1 MDFLGSA
8 SRDELVLTWLS
19 SEWDQTDPL
28 RQIIDHADL
37 SDPVQ
42 NTTGARMLFS
52 NRGPILQEV
61 PYEMR
66 PEWANI
72 RENDLPNLYIIPC
85 REWYLDTGRS
95 FRLADVPGNLKA
107 GRHPV
112 DHLAKVDAIAPS
124 LTNYDAATTTE
135 ALILIASGRAGP
147 YMIIDGTHRAAALYR
162 NQLVKPNLPWKGIL
176 VSDATIAQSVWYID
190 SPLAKRSLNLFA
202 WDAELGATPR
212 TLGVLIIPGCYCLC
226 VPCRSLSLFS

>member
-1 MDFLGSA
+1 MDFLGPA

-19 SEWDQTDPL
+19 SEWDRTDPL
-28 RQIIDHADL
+28 RQIIDHANL

-42 NTTGARMLFS
+42 NTARARMLFS
-52 NRGPILQEV
+52 NRRPILQEL

-66 PEWANI
+66 PEWVNI
-72 RENDLPNLYIIPC
+72 RADDLANLYIIPC

-95 FRLADVPGNLKA
+95 FRLADTPGNLKA

-124 LTNYDAATTTE
+124 LANYDAATTTE
-135 ALILIASGRAGP
+135 ALILIASDRAGP

-162 NQLVKPNLPWKGIL
+162 NQLATPNLPWKGIL
-176 VSDATIAQSVWYID
+176 VADEAIA
-190 SPLAKRSLNLFA
+190 
-202 WDAELGATPR
+202 
-212 TLGVLIIPGCYCLC
+212 
-226 VPCRSLSLFS
+226 LSI

>member
-1 MDFLGSA
+1 MIYIASAMDFLGPA

-19 SEWDQTDPL
+19 SEWDRTDPL
-28 RQIIDHADL
+28 RQIVDHADL

-42 NTTGARMLFS
+42 NTARARMLFS
-52 NRGPILQEV
+52 NRGPILQEL
-61 PYEMR
+61 PYEMQ
-66 PEWANI
+66 PEWVNI
-72 RENDLPNLYIIPC
+72 RENDLANLYIIPC

-124 LTNYDAATTTE
+124 LANYDAGATTE
-135 ALILIASGRAGP
+135 ALILIASDRAGP

-162 NQLVKPNLPWKGIL
+162 NQLVKSNLPWRGIL
-176 VSDATIAQSVWYID
+176 VSDAIIAQSVWYID
-190 SPLAKRSLNLFA
+190 SPLAKRNLNLFA
-202 WDAELGATPR
+202 WDAELGG
-212 TLGVLIIPGCYCLC
+212 LQ
-226 VPCRSLSLFS
+226 